1 MTMKQYCFLIV
12 QICAALFF
20 SSCGEYID
28 LDHLRPDP
36 KIVINSFP
44 ETGVPVTAKL
54 SRTWFYLDG
63 EPNVTAIEFEVN
75 LYVNGSWR
83 ESLRPDPDKSSS
95 KQKIY
100 TGTYLPTAGDQ
111 LRITASAKGFKDAE
125 GTTAI
130 PEAPLLKDFNKTVTY
145 DTLVTEYDTIYTQHS
160 PVFTFTFK
168 DNHADRENYYL
179 FRIDNQYIGAEEEND
194 NWVPMV
200 LDFMPEPVFSSQVSA
215 FDKIMG
221 YDWLEASERPFSD
234 ELFRGQ
240 TYTMTMKPT
249 NGSSRKKNRIRF
261 SHISPEYYHY
271 RYTLM
276 LRENNFNADL
286 INAGMGEPIRVFSNI
301 KGGVGIVAGCNTTI
315 MTTEQ

>member
-1 MTMKQYCFLIV
+1 MKQYCFLIV

-54 SRTWFYLDG
+54 SRTWFYTDG

-83 ESLRPDPDKSSS
+83 ETLRHDPEKSSS

-100 TGTYLPTAGDQ
+100 TGTYLPVTGDQ
-111 LRITASAKGFKDAE
+111 LRITASAKEFPDAE
-125 GTTAI
+125 GSTSI

-160 PVFTFTFK
+160 LAFTLTFK
-168 DNHADRENYYL
+168 DNDAGQEDYYL
-179 FRIDNQYIGAEEEND
+179 FRIENQYRGAAENEIVWHPLMI
-194 NWVPMV
+194 N
-200 LDFMPEPVFSSQVSA
+200 FMPEPVFSSQISA

-221 YDWLEASERPFSD
+221 YDWLDAIERPFSD

-240 TYTMTMKPT
+240 AYTMTLKPT
-249 NGSSRKKNRIRF
+249 NTPSFGESRIRF

-271 RYTLM
+271 KYTLM

-301 KGGVGIVAGCNTTI
+301 KGGVGIVAGCSPVTMTI
-315 MTTEQ
+315 AQ